1 MAVEGTLPQTSQEI
15 KSEQFFTSAYF
26 SNDSKTITYQGGTM
40 NNYEFTIFL
49 SALEFAAE
57 KHRYAN
63 RKDHPQGQEHG
74 TAYINHPIQAAGLL
88 WNTGLVKD
96 INILAAALLHDVLED
111 TPTKDNEIETR
122 FGSKILGVVK
132 EVSDDKSLPKEV
144 RKRIQVET
152 AAKKSFEAKTV
163 KLADKITNV
172 RDIRLTPP
180 NWDKDRKL
188 DYVKWSKEV
197 VDQIRGTNL
206 ALENK
211 FEEEFSLTLAA
222 IENQ

>member
-1 MAVEGTLPQTSQEI
+1 
-15 KSEQFFTSAYF
+15 
-26 SNDSKTITYQGGTM
+26 M
-40 NNYEFTIFL
+40 NNDEFTIFL

-57 KHRYAN
+57 KHRFGN
-63 RKDHPQGQEHG
+63 RKDKPEGQPHG

-88 WNTGLVKD
+88 WNSGQVTD

-111 TPTKDNEIETR
+111 TPTKDDEIETR
-122 FGSKILGVVK
+122 FGSKILGIVK
-132 EVSDDKSLPKEV
+132 EVSDDKSLPKDV

-152 AAKKSFEAKTV
+152 AAKKSVEAKTV

-188 DYVKWSKEV
+188 EYVDWAKKV
-197 VDQIRGTNL
+197 VDQIRDTNP

-211 FEEEFSLTLAA
+211 FDEEFSLTRAA
-222 IENQ
+222 IENNDTNLN